1 MDAGKESG
9 KSDRDVIERKLVSIN
24 SGIIHRSQEMA
35 VLLLIGTGI
44 ITAMGLFGATSGVL
58 VDNWV
63 WFLRRWIGWARF
75 GVPLLFL
82 ILGIQV
88 YRFRTQRESTVHW
101 TRVLAFE
108 LFSFSLLGLMT
119 SLTGFDLVEA
129 ETGSGGGLI
138 GWGIAALLENFTGPL
153 MAGAVLAVLT
163 LITGSYVLLS
173 ILAPVIE
180 DNQEIIEG
188 WTVPFEDLG
197 AQDNGENGREPHL
210 FRSKRQVIPAEFK
223 KNFRVPDFH
232 DDRADRIQQRGELLP
247 PLTILEDARL
257 SRVSDNE
264 INRSAAVIEKTL
276 ADFGIPA
283 TVVDFRTGPAITQF
297 ALEPGFIE
305 QKTSEGVRKQKVRV
319 SQISSLAN
327 DLALALSS
335 PRLRIEAPVPG
346 KSFIGIEVPNR
357 SPAVVRL
364 RGIIETQAYQE
375 FESPLTIA
383 LGRDVSGNPV
393 VADLASMPHLLIAG
407 TTGSGKSVSIAA
419 LTMCLAMNNSPS
431 ELRMVMIDPKLV
443 ELVRFNGLPHIIGKV
458 ETELERIIGVLRW
471 LTTEMDRR
479 YLLLEKS
486 RSRDLEAYNRRKR
499 RGRENEI
506 LPRIVVFIDEL
517 ADLMMMAPDQTEH
530 TLVRI
535 AQMAR
540 AVGIHL
546 VVATQRPSTDI
557 VTGLIKANFP
567 ARISFAVASGVDSRV
582 ILDTL
587 GAETLLGKGDMLYL
601 SSEASAPIRVQGVF
615 VSDKEVEALV
625 SYWQRIFSDE
635 QDENEEEP
643 PWEEI
648 LQKQI
653 TIDAA
658 DEIIDKAIKLVQQEG
673 SASASMLQRK
683 LRIGYPR
690 AARLMDELEEM
701 GVIGRAQSG
710 GKTREVL
717 IDDTGVPEDD
727 IDYD

>member
-1 MDAGKESG
+1 MDAGNGSG
-9 KSDRDVIERKLVSIN
+9 QSGRDFIQQMLVSVNI
-24 SGIIHRSQEMA
+24 GVIRRLQEMA
-35 VLLLIGTGI
+35 VLLLVGAGL
-44 ITAMGLFGATSGVL
+44 ITALGLFGATSGVL

-63 WFLRRWIGWARF
+63 WFLRRWIGWVRW
-75 GVPLLFL
+75 GVPVLFL
-82 ILGIQV
+82 FLGIQV

-101 TRVLAFE
+101 IRVLAFE
-108 LFSFSLLGLMT
+108 LFSFSLLGLLT
-119 SLTGFDLVEA
+119 SLTGFDLVGA
-129 ETGSGGGLI
+129 ETGTGGGLV
-138 GWGIAALLENFTGPL
+138 GWGIAVLLENLTGPL
-153 MAGAVLAVLT
+153 MAGAILAVLT

-180 DNQEIIEG
+180 SNQEIIDE
-188 WTVPFEDLG
+188 WIAPFESLESHD
-197 AQDNGENGREPHL
+197 AGEDESRPQL
-210 FRSKRQVIPAEFK
+210 FRSRRQVIPAEYR
-223 KNFRVPDFH
+223 KNFRVPEFQ
-232 DDRADRIQQRGELLP
+232 DDRAERIESRGEFLP
-247 PLTILEDARL
+247 PLSILEDARL
-257 SRVSDNE
+257 SRVSDSE

-327 DLALALSS
+327 DLALALTS

-419 LTMCLAMNNSPS
+419 LTMCLAMNNAPS

-601 SSEASAPIRVQGVF
+601 SSEASAPVRVQGVF

-625 SYWQRIFSDE
+625 SYWQRIYSDAQGE
-635 QDENEEEP
+635 SEEEP

-658 DEIIDKAIKLVQQEG
+658 DEIIDRAIKLVQQEG

-717 IDDTGVPEDD
+717 IDDTGVSEDD